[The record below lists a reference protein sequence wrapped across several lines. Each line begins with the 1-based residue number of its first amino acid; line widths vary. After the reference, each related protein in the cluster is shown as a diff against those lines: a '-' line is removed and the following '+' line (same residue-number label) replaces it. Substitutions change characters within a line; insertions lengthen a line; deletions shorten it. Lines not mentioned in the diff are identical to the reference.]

1 MFLPFFFPIIL
12 DCMNFQDPTLSSILY
27 KNKTLTNVSLNF
39 THRVKKKPERA
50 GESSQNNKDVLM
62 QAGTQLL
69 FSMLEEQEHS
79 SQRRIRS
86 ETSEARGW

>member
-1 MFLPFFFPIIL
+1 
-12 DCMNFQDPTLSSILY
+12 MNFQGPTLSSTLY
-27 KNKTLTNVSLNF
+27 KTKTLTNVSLNF
-39 THRVKKKPERA
+39 THRVKKKKKIERA

-79 SQRRIRS
+79 SQRGIRS
-86 ETSEARGW
+86 ENSKARGW